1 MGRSLNVIVWLNG
14 AFGVGKTR
22 TARELMMQVPHSRII
37 DPEHLGWALQH
48 TIGWMQRGDFQHL
61 RSWRLGTVALVR
73 TAARGGSTVIVPMS
87 VLRPD
92 YLDEM
97 LDRLRDGGHEV
108 RHVTLDASAAVLH
121 ARIAEDEEEPAAAEW
136 RRGHIDNYGDVR
148 SELVARGSTVDTSL
162 RPPDAVATEIAES
175 LRLESADGA

>member
-1 MGRSLNVIVWLNG
+1 MIVWLNG

-22 TARELMMQVPHSRII
+22 TARELTARLPHSRII

-61 RSWRLGTVALVR
+61 RSWRIGTVALIR
-73 TAARGGSTVIVPMS
+73 TAARGGTTVVVPMS

-97 LDRLRDGGHEV
+97 LDRLRDCGHEV

-121 ARIAEDEEEPAAAEW
+121 ARIAEDAEEPGAAEW
-136 RRGHIDNYGDVR
+136 RRSHIDNYGAVR
-148 SELVARGSTVDTSL
+148 AELVARGSTVDTNT
-162 RPPDAVATEIAES
+162 RRPDAVAAAVAES
-175 LRLESADGA
+175 LDLTSA

>member
-1 MGRSLNVIVWLNG
+1 MIVWLNG

-22 TARELMMQVPHSRII
+22 TARELMLLVPHSRII

-61 RSWRLGTVALVR
+61 RSWRRGTVALVG
-73 TAARGGSTVIVPMS
+73 TAARTGTNVIVPMS

-108 RHVTLDASAAVLH
+108 RHLTLDAPEAVLH
-121 ARIAEDEEEPAAAEW
+121 ARIAEDEEEPDATEW
-136 RRGHIDNYGDVR
+136 RRTHIDNYTAVR
-148 SELVARGSTVDTSL
+148 DELAARGQTVDASL

-175 LRLESADGA
+175 LDLLSA